1 MLDDSTYGHKLLMK
15 MGWNKGK
22 GLGKNEDGIKE
33 NVKVKFRNTNS
44 GIVHLCLSIFFKK
57 YVNIYYCT
65 LYNFYTLNIFSE
77 IFDFF
82 FFKACIFV

>member
-1 MLDDSTYGHKLLMK
+1 MLLDDSTYGHKLLMK

-44 GIVHLCLSIFFKK
+44 GAFFLYFY
-57 YVNIYYCT
+57 YVNII
-65 LYNFYTLNIFSE
+65 LFIL
-77 IFDFF
+77 
-82 FFKACIFV
+82 